1 MQPSALLQGLR
12 TVTKPT
18 EGRAFVVLHPTV
30 NISAT
35 ETVPSSSFILQLS
48 LRFAG
53 NETHKLSCAN
63 RLELWRRHV
72 TAITSALISYTELVT
87 HASRLSPQSQAVLC
101 TRILKY
107 FHCVQLYN
115 NTSHL
120 YPGACPKRGGNE
132 WPQPHFKNVIKL
144 MWLPLFF
151 FKKRPLIF
159 FFFTCMQNFMNYR

>member
-1 MQPSALLQGLR
+1 MILQSKSRKEMGDPSRHQCSLLLFFR
-12 TVTKPT
+12 VS
-18 EGRAFVVLHPTV
+18 GRSLNQQRVERLLYFTV

-120 YPGACPKRGGNE
+120 YPGACPKRGAMSD
-132 WPQPHFKNVIKL
+132 PSPTLK
-144 MWLPLFF
+144 MWL
-151 FKKRPLIF
+151 
-159 FFFTCMQNFMNYR
+159 N